1 MIRILFITILAILG
15 FQVPAT
21 AQETNYEKPNW
32 YFGAAAG
39 ANFNFYRG
47 TTQQLNAGFTAP
59 AGFHEGEGTGLFI
72 APLVEYHFPNSVWG
86 IMLQTGY
93 DSRKGQW
100 DQELSSCD
108 CPMDLSSDL
117 SYLSIEPSLRLAP
130 FKNSLYFYAGPR
142 LGFTLDES
150 FSYKKDSQERNEDFD
165 QMESSVIS
173 MQVGAGYDIPLS
185 SREDRSQF
193 VLSPF
198 VSFQPYLGQ
207 YPRSIESWNIT
218 TVRVGAALKFGRGSK
233 SAPAPQETA
242 APEIT
247 FNIDSPAN
255 VPTKGTTTETFPFS
269 NYVYFNEG
277 STVIPNRYVL
287 ISSEETEE
295 FSEKQVQ
302 MSTPVDFAGRSN
314 RQMTVY
320 YNILN
325 ILGDRM
331 VKNPLSSIT
340 LVGSSK
346 SGPENGKAMAASVK
360 KYLVDVFSIGENRIA
375 IEGRTEPKTGF
386 RQPVGD
392 RELELLREGD
402 RRVSIESKSP
412 ALLMEYQNGP
422 DSPSI
427 SVTAKPV
434 EAPVDSY
441 VVFNAEGASEAF
453 TSWSLQMKD
462 EHGNEKNFGPFT
474 QDAVKISGKD
484 ILGANAKSD
493 LQVTLTG
500 TTPSGEVFTE
510 ESTVKVVQWAPS
522 GRSETK
528 RFSILYE
535 FDDSNAIARY
545 EKYLKEVV
553 VPKIPKNGKV
563 VIHGYTDVIG
573 QKERNQEL
581 SLARANDVRRIIE
594 DALLKANRTD
604 VTFDVHGSGEDEAQ
618 APFKNE
624 FPEERAYNRT
634 VIIDLSETI

>member
-1 MIRILFITILAILG
+1 MVILG
-15 FQVPAT
+15 FQVPST
-21 AQETNYEKPNW
+21 AQESNYERPNW
-32 YFGAAAG
+32 YVGAAAG

-72 APLVEYHFPNSVWG
+72 APLVEYHFTNSVWG

-150 FSYKKDSQERNEDFD
+150 FSYKKDSRERNEDFD

-277 STVIPNRYVL
+277 STVIPNRYVM
-287 ISSEETEE
+287 ISSEETDK
-295 FSEKQVQ
+295 FSEKQVNI
-302 MSTPVDFAGRSN
+302 STPVDFTGRSK

-331 VKNPLSSIT
+331 LKNPLSSIT

-346 SGPENGKAMAASVK
+346 SGPETGKAMAASVK
-360 KYLVDVFSIGENRIA
+360 NYLINVFSIGENRIA
-375 IEGRTEPKTGF
+375 IEGRTEPKTNYG
-386 RQPVGD
+386 QTVGE
-392 RELELLREGD
+392 RELELLIEGD
-402 RRVSIESKSP
+402 RRVSIESNSP
-412 ALLMEYQNGP
+412 ALLREFQNGP

-427 SVTAKPV
+427 SVKTESP

-441 VVFNAEGASEAF
+441 VVFNVEGASEAF
-453 TSWSLQMKD
+453 TFWTLQIND

-474 QDAVKISGKD
+474 QDAAKISGKD
-484 ILGANAKSD
+484 ILGAYAEGD
-493 LQVTLTG
+493 VRVTMTG
-500 TTPSGEVFTE
+500 TRPSGKVFTE
-510 ESTVKVVQWAPS
+510 ESTVKIVKWVPA
-522 GRSETK
+522 GNTETN

-535 FDDSNAIARY
+535 FNDSIANPGY
-545 EKYLKEVV
+545 EKYLSEVV
-553 VPKIPKNGKV
+553 APKIPRNGLV

-581 SLARANDVRRIIE
+581 SLARANNVRKIIE
-594 DALLKANRTD
+594 EALLKADRAD
-604 VTFDVHGSGEDEAQ
+604 VNFDVHGSGEDEAQ
-618 APFKNE
+618 APFENE
-624 FPEERAYNRT
+624 LPEERAYNRT
-634 VIIDLSETI
+634 VIIDLKETI

>member
-1 MIRILFITILAILG
+1 MVILG
-15 FQVPAT
+15 FQVPST
-21 AQETNYEKPNW
+21 AQESNYERPNW

-59 AGFHEGEGTGLFI
+59 SGFHEGEGTGLFI
-72 APLVEYHFPNSVWG
+72 APLVEYHFSNSVWG

-100 DQELSSCD
+100 DQEISPCD

-150 FSYKKDSQERNEDFD
+150 FSYKKDSRERNEDFD

-173 MQVGAGYDIPLS
+173 MQLGAGYDILLS
-185 SREDRSQF
+185 SRKERSQF

-218 TVRVGAALKFGRGSK
+218 TIRVGAALKFGRGSK
-233 SAPAPQETA
+233 SAPQEIEV
-242 APEIT
+242 PEIT
-247 FNIDSPAN
+247 FSINSPAN
-255 VPTKGTTTETFPFS
+255 VPTKGTTTESFPFS
-269 NYVYFNEG
+269 NYIYFNEN
-277 STVIPNRYVL
+277 STVIPNRYVF
-287 ISSEETEE
+287 ISSEETDK
-295 FSEKQVQ
+295 FSEKQVDI
-302 MSTPVDFAGRSN
+302 STPVDFTGRSK

-320 YNILN
+320 YSVLN

-331 VKNPLSSIT
+331 LKNPLSSIT

-346 SGPENGKAMAASVK
+346 SGPENGKEMAASVK
-360 KYLVDVFSIGENRIA
+360 NYLINVFSIGENRIA
-375 IEGRTEPKTGF
+375 IEGRTEPKTNYG
-386 RQPVGD
+386 QSVED
-392 RELELLREGD
+392 RELELLSEGD
-402 RRVSIESKSP
+402 RRVSIESNSP
-412 ALLMEYQNGP
+412 ALLREFQNGP

-427 SVTAKPV
+427 SVKAESS
-434 EAPVDSY
+434 EAPVESY
-441 VVFNAEGASEAF
+441 VVFNVEGASEAF
-453 TSWSLQMKD
+453 TFWTLQIND

-474 QDAVKISGKD
+474 QDAAKISGKD
-484 ILGANAKSD
+484 ILGAYAEGD
-493 LQVTLTG
+493 VRVTMTG
-500 TTPSGEVFTE
+500 TRPSGEIFTE
-510 ESTVKVVQWAPS
+510 ESTVKVVKWVPAENT
-522 GRSETK
+522 ETN

-535 FDDSNAIARY
+535 FNDSIANPGY
-545 EKYLKEVV
+545 EKYLSEVV
-553 VPKIPKNGKV
+553 VPKIPRNGLV

-581 SLARANDVRRIIE
+581 SLARANDVRKIIE
-594 DALLKANRTD
+594 EALLKANRDD

-618 APFKNE
+618 APFENE
-624 FPEERAYNRT
+624 LPEERTYNRT
-634 VIIDLSETI
+634 VIIDLKETI